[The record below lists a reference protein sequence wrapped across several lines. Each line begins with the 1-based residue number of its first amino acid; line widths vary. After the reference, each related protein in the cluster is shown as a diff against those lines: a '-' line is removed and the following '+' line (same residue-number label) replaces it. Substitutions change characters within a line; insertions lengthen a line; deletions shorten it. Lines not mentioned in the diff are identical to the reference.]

1 MSALA
6 RVGVLTFILV
16 AALAPPPAAAADCVQ
31 VIQLDWGQGLRVIA
45 NTGRQVAFGII
56 SENPGDGQGLIV
68 IFTPSACG
76 PLGLGVNESD
86 ATHGGDEAARALQ
99 AAPKNLPLP

>member
-45 NTGRQVAFGII
+45 NTGRQIAFGII
-56 SENPGDGQGLIV
+56 SENPGEGKGLIV
-68 IFTPSACG
+68 ILTPSACG
-76 PLGLGVNESD
+76 PLGFGLNGTDPTRASD
-86 ATHGGDEAARALQ
+86 DAMRDLEKVPTH
-99 AAPKNLPLP
+99 LPLP